1 MVSRRLRKELRET
14 ARGLYE
20 LGAVDRKTM
29 REFDAL
35 RLEEPRV
42 YSAYEIKR
50 LRLRERASQAVFAAY
65 LNTSV
70 STVQKWEI
78 GEKKPSGPA
87 LKLLDLVERKGLKV
101 LA

>member
-1 MVSRRLRKELRET
+1 MANRRLRKEILEA

-20 LGAVDRKTM
+20 LGAVDGKTM
-29 REFDAL
+29 REFESL
-35 RLEEPRV
+35 RIEQPRV

-50 LRLRERASQAVFAAY
+50 LRLREKASQAVFAAY

-78 GEKKPSGPA
+78 GQKTPSGPA
-87 LKLLDLVERKGLKV
+87 LKLLDLVERKGLKT

>member
-1 MVSRRLRKELRET
+1 MANRRLRKELLET
-14 ARGLYE
+14 VRGLYD
-20 LGAVDRKTM
+20 LDAVDGKTM
-29 REFDAL
+29 RDFESL
-35 RLEEPRV
+35 RVESPKT

-50 LRLRERASQAVFAAY
+50 LRLKEKASQAVFAAY

>member
-1 MVSRRLRKELRET
+1 MANRRLRKEILET

-20 LGAVDRKTM
+20 LGEVDGKTM
-29 REFDAL
+29 REFESL
-35 RLEEPRV
+35 RVESPRV

-50 LRLRERASQAVFAAY
+50 LRLKERASQAVFAAY

-78 GEKKPSGPA
+78 GDKKPSGLA
-87 LKLLDLVERKGLKV
+87 LKLLDLVERKGLKA

>member
-1 MVSRRLRKELRET
+1 MANRRARKAIRE
-14 ARGLYE
+14 AALGLYE

-29 REFDAL
+29 REFETF
-35 RLEEPRV
+35 RLEEPKS

-50 LRLRERASQAVFAAY
+50 LRLREKASQAVFAAY

>member
-1 MVSRRLRKELRET
+1 MTNRRLRKDLIET

-20 LGAVDRKTM
+20 LGAVDGKTM

-35 RLEEPRV
+35 RLEEPRM

-101 LA
+101 LG

>member
-1 MVSRRLRKELRET
+1 MANRRLRKEIIET
-14 ARGLYE
+14 ARGLYD
-20 LGAVDRKTM
+20 LGSVDRKTM
-29 REFDAL
+29 REIESL
-35 RLEEPRV
+35 QVESPRV

-50 LRLRERASQAVFAAY
+50 LRLKEKASQAVFAAY

-78 GEKKPSGPA
+78 GEKTPSGPA

>member
-1 MVSRRLRKELRET
+1 MANRRLRKEILEA

-20 LGAVDRKTM
+20 LGAVDGKTM
-29 REFDAL
+29 RELESL
-35 RLEEPRV
+35 RVAEPRV

-50 LRLRERASQAVFAAY
+50 LRLREKASQAVFAAY

-87 LKLLDLVERKGLKV
+87 LKLLDLVERKGLKA

>member
-1 MVSRRLRKELRET
+1 MANRRLRKELQQT

-20 LGAVDRKTM
+20 LGAIDGKTM
-29 REFDAL
+29 RDFESL
-35 RLEEPRV
+35 RLESPKA

-50 LRLRERASQAVFAAY
+50 LRLKEKASQAVFAAY

-87 LKLLDLVERKGLKV
+87 LKLLDIVERKGLKA